1 MAVSVFSPPLA
12 IPNGIAGVTIVSSAP
27 MAIPNSNPVTIF
39 FSSPLSVSV
48 PQVTYLYKGLLSAKV
63 EVLYGYKVTV
73 DLAMT
78 RSIDSRGYVRWLDMT
93 RQYDNYKGSLELTTD
108 APSEL
113 ENMLVEDTI
122 NNYYLSALYDNGFYP
137 FGMGFATG
145 QDFAVRFTKKHRG
158 KDNNIFGKQRSYEL
172 EYIPAVQD
180 VYTSYTESGAIAD
193 CGRVLDHWTLGT
205 VDMPFGRFEDTV
217 NDWKSVTQYNGNSS
231 EVVDETRLYGDVC
244 ELKITC
250 SENQARLI
258 LQYITNVM
266 RGTDK
271 TITVPSNY
279 NMFGRRYSD
288 LTSMTVRL
296 YDGKIS
302 IEHKNAAS
310 VDISFT
316 LQMVGV

>member
-1 MAVSVFSPPLA
+1 MASVFSPPLV

-27 MAIPNSNPVTIF
+27 LAIPNSNPVNIVL
-39 FSSPLSVSV
+39 SSPLSVSV

-63 EVLYGYKVTV
+63 DILYGYKTTI

-93 RQYDNYKGSLELTTD
+93 RQYDNYKTSIKLTTG
-108 APSEL
+108 APSVV
-113 ENMLVEDTI
+113 ENMLVDDTI
-122 NNYYLSALYDNGFYP
+122 NNYYLSALYENGFYP

-145 QDFAVRFTKKHRG
+145 QDYAIRFTQKHRG
-158 KDNNIFGKQRSYEL
+158 KDNNIFGKQREYEL

-205 VDMPFGRFEDTV
+205 VDMPFGRFRDVV

-231 EVVDETRLYGDVC
+231 EVVDVTRLYGDVC
-244 ELKITC
+244 KIKVRC
-250 SENQARLI
+250 SEDQARQI

-279 NMFGRRYSD
+279 NMFGRRYPD
-288 LTSMTVRL
+288 ETSITVRL
-296 YDGKIS
+296 YESKIQ
-302 IEHKNAAS
+302 IEHIGPAS

-316 LQMVGV
+316 LQMVGA